1 MGIRAV
7 WSEDDGKSWNTLSP
21 ITLQFAD
28 GILSTICYKTMEDGN
43 THIAVTHWRP
53 EEV

>member
-7 WSEDDGKSWNTLSP
+7 WSEDDGKSWNNESL

-28 GILSTICYKTMEDGN
+28 GILSTTCFMTIEYGN
-43 THIAVTHWRP
+43 IHIAVTRWRP